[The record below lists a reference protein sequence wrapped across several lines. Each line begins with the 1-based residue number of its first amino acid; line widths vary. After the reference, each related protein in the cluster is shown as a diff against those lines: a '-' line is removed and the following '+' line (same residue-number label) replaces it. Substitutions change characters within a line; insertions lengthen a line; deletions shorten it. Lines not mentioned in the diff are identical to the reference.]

1 MKIKLNIDTQKFTSK
16 PQPFPPSLRNRLCS
30 AASIREVTPEQLI
43 ESVRQGLTFTPA
55 AMTGTTGDTWQA
67 QQVICADI
75 DNDTGKKDA
84 DGHKIRLADPLT
96 PEKAREVM
104 AQHGIDPYFMYYSFS
119 NADNWPKFRIV
130 LILDAPITDPAT
142 ANDLIA
148 RFTGIF
154 NALYKGQTIEIN
166 GKKRPIKCAD
176 TTASDNA
183 RLYYGGKADCI
194 IYQSGKT
201 TSTELLQ
208 ALPVYEDEDT
218 TEHAEKPAEAAKKE
232 WEYKRTPATRKGAYR
247 PYNELQA
254 QFEADKE
261 SFNLAAYVESTTN
274 SRPVTSGR
282 ALYFNPCPI
291 CGHND
296 DFQVTGSVYHCHSA
310 SPDGGTGGS
319 IIDYLMNKDGLDMG
333 AACDKFKYDIMK
345 YDREEWRQ
353 AYIAD
358 KYSNTPA
365 ENGEKRQTGAQD
377 VQNGQNVQAAPL
389 EQAITAADASAYLSG
404 GTFES
409 DIAYFRQY
417 KDRKLGI
424 HDDIDKYLTLYPG
437 LAALGGASSL
447 GKTTFA
453 VNIIDKLLSKG
464 ETVLYFSLE
473 QLPIEIITK
482 SLARKLYEI
491 DPLTPLTNV
500 DIKNGATCDKL
511 ERIKKEYAAEATR
524 YQIIKGSFR
533 TTAADIVQYVETY
546 RREHGGES
554 CKPIVIIDYL
564 QLIAP
569 PYGFKGGIREY
580 TDENIKT
587 LKDMQSRNG
596 LFVIMISSFNRSS
609 NLEPVSYESFKET
622 SMIEFTCDYVW
633 GLQLSILD
641 AENDDFYTVTG
652 TRGGRSQRPIDQQR
666 KLVNAAQDETPKK
679 VEFVSLKSRNGK
691 QFYKAFFDYYPQ
703 YDCYLEDKGKGK
715 VKGFTQ
721 YFGAT
726 PFDDD
731 GDGIPTI

>member
-166 GKKRPIKCAD
+166 GTKRPIKCAD

-218 TEHAEKPAEAAKKE
+218 TERAEKPAEAVKTE

-261 SFNLAAYVESTTN
+261 SFNLAEYVQRTTN
-274 SRPVTSGR
+274 SRPVKIGR

-291 CGHND
+291 CRHND
-296 DFQVTGSVYHCHSA
+296 DFQVTGSVYHCHGA
-310 SPDGGTGGS
+310 SGGTGGS
-319 IIDYLMNKDGLDMG
+319 IIDYLMNKDGLDVG

-358 KYSNTPA
+358 KYPVTPA
-365 ENGEKRQTGAQD
+365 ENGEKRQTDAPAVQDVPDGQSAQD
-377 VQNGQNVQAAPL
+377 AQPAQPL
-389 EQAITAADASAYLSG
+389 GLLTLERAISILEAVDDHYLEMPHFKTFCDTVKLKTHDTVVIAAD
-404 GTFES
+404 T
-409 DIAYFRQY
+409 
-417 KDRKLGI
+417 
-424 HDDIDKYLTLYPG
+424 
-437 LAALGGASSL
+437 GAGKSSL
-447 GKTTFA
+447 ALNFLHELQDRYPA
-453 VNIIDKLLSKG
+453 
-464 ETVLYFSLE
+464 LYINLE
-473 QLPIEIITK
+473 M
-482 SLARKLYEI
+482 
-491 DPLTPLTNV
+491 D
-500 DIKNGATCDKL
+500 
-511 ERIKKEYAAEATR
+511 EATILQR
-524 YQIIKGSFR
+524 LVAIHTGIELDEIEGYKHDER
-533 TTAADIVQYVETY
+533 T
-546 RREHGGES
+546 
-554 CKPIVIIDYL
+554 
-564 QLIAP
+564 
-569 PYGFKGGIREY
+569 
-580 TDENIKT
+580 
-587 LKDMQSRNG
+587 
-596 LFVIMISSFNRSS
+596 RS
-609 NLEPVSYESFKET
+609 K
-622 SMIEFTCDYVW
+622 
-633 GLQLSILD
+633 
-641 AENDDFYTVTG
+641 
-652 TRGGRSQRPIDQQR
+652 
-666 KLVNAAQDETPKK
+666 VNAALQEITQRKEIRLIADVYDLAEIEKQIQAATAGRTEPTIVFVDTGLLVMTANKSASRYERFTQISEELRRISRLNNIIMFVLLQQNREGKKDEKK
-679 VEFVSLKSRNGK
+679 EPANSSLKESGSWENDATKIIFLWYNDKTQSKELAITKNRSGK
-691 QFYKAFFDYYPQ
+691 TGSIKLNYSPH
-703 YDCYLEDKGKGK
+703 
-715 VKGFTQ
+715 TQ
-721 YFGAT
+721 TYSEKIDVA
-726 PFDDD
+726 
-731 GDGIPTI
+731 INALQRRR

>member
-130 LILDAPITDPAT
+130 LVLDAPITDPAT
-142 ANDLIA
+142 ANNLIA

-154 NALYKGQTIEIN
+154 NKAVYH
-166 GKKRPIKCAD
+166 CAD

-183 RLYYGGKADCI
+183 RLYYGGKADSVF
-194 IYQSGKT
+194 YTSGQT

-208 ALPVYEDEDT
+208 ALPVYE
-218 TEHAEKPAEAAKKE
+218 AVQPAETPTEAVKNE
-232 WEYKRTPATRKGAYR
+232 WEYKRTPAQQNGLQR
-247 PYNELQA
+247 PYSALQA

-274 SRPVTSGR
+274 SRPVKRGR
-282 ALYFNPCPI
+282 ALFFNPCPI

-310 SPDGGTGGS
+310 SGGTGGS

-345 YDREEWRQ
+345 YDREEWRN
-353 AYIAD
+353 AYIVER
-358 KYSNTPA
+358 NGIQPA
-365 ENGEKRQTGAQD
+365 ENGEKRQTDAPA
-377 VQNGQNVQAAPL
+377 VQNVQNVQAAPI
-389 EQAITAADASAYLSG
+389 EQAITAADASVYLTG

-417 KDRKLGI
+417 KDRKTGI
-424 HDDIDKYLTLYPG
+424 HPDIDEYLTLYPG

-453 VNIIDKLLSKG
+453 VNLIDHLLDKG

-482 SLARKLYEI
+482 SLARRVYEI
-491 DPLTPLTNV
+491 DPLTPLTNI
-500 DIKNGATCDKL
+500 DIKNGATYDKL
-511 ERIKKEYAAEATR
+511 EQVKKEWAQHASR
-524 YQIIKGSFR
+524 YQIITGSFR
-533 TTAADIVQYVETY
+533 TTAADIVAYVEKY
-546 RREHGGES
+546 RKEHGGES

-569 PYGFKGGIREY
+569 PLGFKGGIREY
-580 TDENIKT
+580 TDENIKA
-587 LKDMQSRNG
+587 LKDMQKRNG
-596 LFVIMISSFNRSS
+596 LFVLMISNFNRSS
-609 NLEPVSYESFKET
+609 NYEPVSYESFKET
-622 SMIEFTCDYVW
+622 SMIEYTCDYVW
-633 GLQLSILD
+633 GLQLALLD
-641 AENDDFYTVTG
+641 AENNDFYTVTG
-652 TRGGRSQRPIDQQR
+652 QKGGRSERPIDQKR
-666 KLVNAAQDETPKK
+666 KLVNEAQGAIPKS
-679 VEFVSLKSRNGK
+679 VEFVSLKNRNGK
-691 QFYKAFFDYYPQ
+691 QFFKAFFDYDPR
-703 YDCYLEDKGKGK
+703 YDIYQPERKEQG
-715 VKGFTQ
+715 GFTR
-721 YFGAT
+721 YYGNT
-726 PFDDD
+726 PFDA
-731 GDGIPTI
+731 PARKV

>member
-16 PQPFPPSLRNRLCS
+16 PQPFPPSLRNRLCG

-43 ESVRQGLTFTPA
+43 ESVKQGLTFTPA

-96 PEKAREVM
+96 PEKARGVM

-218 TEHAEKPAEAAKKE
+218 TEHAEKPAEAVKKE

-274 SRPVTSGR
+274 SRPVKSGR

-333 AACDKFKYDIMK
+333 AACDKFKYEIMK

-358 KYSNTPA
+358 KYPNTPA

-377 VQNGQNVQAAPL
+377 VPDGQSAQDTQPAQPL
-389 EQAITAADASAYLSG
+389 GLLTLERAISILEAVDDHYLEMPGFPQLSEMLKIKTHDTIVIAAD
-404 GTFES
+404 T
-409 DIAYFRQY
+409 
-417 KDRKLGI
+417 
-424 HDDIDKYLTLYPG
+424 
-437 LAALGGASSL
+437 GAGKSSL
-447 GKTTFA
+447 ALNFLHELQDRYPA
-453 VNIIDKLLSKG
+453 
-464 ETVLYFSLE
+464 LYINLE
-473 QLPIEIITK
+473 M
-482 SLARKLYEI
+482 
-491 DPLTPLTNV
+491 D
-500 DIKNGATCDKL
+500 
-511 ERIKKEYAAEATR
+511 EAT
-524 YQIIKGSFR
+524 I
-533 TTAADIVQYVETY
+533 
-546 RREHGGES
+546 
-554 CKPIVIIDYL
+554 L
-564 QLIAP
+564 QRLVAIHT
-569 PYGFKGGIREY
+569 GIELDEIEGYKHDSY
-580 TDENIKT
+580 T
-587 LKDMQSRNG
+587 
-596 LFVIMISSFNRSS
+596 RS
-609 NLEPVSYESFKET
+609 K
-622 SMIEFTCDYVW
+622 
-633 GLQLSILD
+633 
-641 AENDDFYTVTG
+641 
-652 TRGGRSQRPIDQQR
+652 
-666 KLVNAAQDETPKK
+666 VNAAISEIVGRKDISLLADVYDLKEIERQIQAVTKDRTEPTIVFIDTGLLVTTANKSASRYERFTQISEELRRISRLNNIVMFVLLQQNRAGKQDEKK
-679 VEFVSLKSRNGK
+679 EPTNSSLKESGSWENDATKIMFLWDNPETGRKEIAVTKNRSGK
-691 QFYKAFFDYYPQ
+691 TGSIKLNYSPRTQAYS
-703 YDCYLEDKGKGK
+703 E
-715 VKGFTQ
+715 VKDIAINALQ
-721 YFGAT
+721 RKR
-726 PFDDD
+726 
-731 GDGIPTI
+731 